1 MFLSHNDVSLSSTLP
16 LSPKAMKKMFPGKDK
31 VSSGILITIKFQ
43 QISPLALSPSHDM
56 MYVSPPSF
64 SVSCSVGSIR
74 TGLLFSERVL
84 VRGDSEQIL
93 IK

>member
-16 LSPKAMKKMFPGKDK
+16 LSSKAMKKMSPGKDK

-43 QISPLALSPSHDM
+43 QISPLAPSPSHDM
-56 MYVSPPSF
+56 MYVSPSF